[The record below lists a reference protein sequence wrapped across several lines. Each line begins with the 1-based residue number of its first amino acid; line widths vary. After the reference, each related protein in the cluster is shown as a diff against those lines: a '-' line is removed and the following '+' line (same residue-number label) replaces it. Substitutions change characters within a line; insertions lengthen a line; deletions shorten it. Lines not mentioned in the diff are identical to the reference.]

1 MVYYMKNKR
10 KLIIAILI
18 VCILVVIG
26 CNKNTNK
33 EYTASNKSNQEVVVD
48 EENDI
53 PYIKSESGEI
63 DYININNS
71 VINER
76 YEKVNKEELQY
87 KVVSYNNKN
96 ASQEGQITKVEL
108 AEPIAN
114 KNYSNILLGY
124 TYASE
129 VNPTSVTYK
138 EAMDLIN
145 KVLPDYIVKEKE
157 VEDTNFNKKYI
168 FYRSEKG
175 NFVVGLCYGYEFN
188 ENNEEELRK
197 DIIIGI
203 DYLKEIK

>member
-1 MVYYMKNKR
+1 MKNKD
-10 KLIIAILI
+10 KLIIVILI
-18 VCILVVIG
+18 TCILAIG
-26 CNKNTNK
+26 CNKNTYK
-33 EYTASNKSNQEVVVD
+33 EYTAPNESNQEVVVD

-63 DYININNS
+63 DYINIDNN

-87 KVVSYNNKN
+87 NVVSYNNKN
-96 ASQEGQITKVEL
+96 VSKEGQITKVES
-108 AEPIAN
+108 AEPIAD

-129 VNPTSVTYK
+129 INPTSLTYE
-138 EAMDLIN
+138 EAMDLIK
-145 KVLPDYIVKEKE
+145 KVLPDDIVKEKE
-157 VEDTNFNKKYI
+157 VEDTDFNKKYI
-168 FYRSEKG
+168 FYSSEKG

-197 DIIIGI
+197 NIIVGI